1 MKKIIQ
7 ILSLTLIAQ
16 LAFAQANITK
26 VEYFVDA
33 DPGVDNATIVP
44 ITAGQNVT
52 ANFNF
57 PITSLSDGFHL
68 LSIRAKNADN
78 NWSATTYRPFVKFSL
93 SGSSGSTPADI
104 TYMEYFIDADPGVGN
119 GTSVPVTP
127 GQTLSNVSFNFP
139 ITSLSDG
146 FHLLSIRAKNA
157 DNNWSATTY
166 RPFVKFNLSGGSSN
180 TPSDITYMEYFI
192 DADPGV
198 GNGTSVP
205 VTAEQTLNNISF
217 DFPITALSDG
227 FHLLYIRARNAD
239 NNWSAT
245 TYRPFVKFNL
255 NGGSSSTPS
264 DITYMEYFIDADP
277 GVGNGISVPVTA
289 GQSLDNVS
297 FDVDVNGVTN
307 GVHLLSVRAKN
318 ANNQWSA
325 TTVDA
330 FTKKDNIVSIGSVPV
345 AFCRETAFDVPFA
358 VSGTFGASNVFTL
371 QLSNASG
378 EFTSPIVLGT
388 FTGNTS
394 GTINA
399 SIPAGITVAPGYRI
413 RIVSSDPTDD
423 EQPIKVFEVLAVC
436 PPPCATSLIL
446 QSTADDYS
454 SGIVLKEVS
463 NTTGTM
469 EATNKITGTANVTY
483 NAGRSVILKP
493 GFTAANGTVFLV
505 EMGGCSN

>member
-1 MKKIIQ
+1 MKKIICFLF
-7 ILSLTLIAQ
+7 ISSSL
-16 LAFAQANITK
+16 FAQSNITK
-26 VEYFVDA
+26 VEYFVDT
-33 DPGVDNATIVP
+33 DPGINNATDVP
-44 ITAGQNVT
+44 VTAGQSVT
-52 ANFNF
+52 VNFNF
-57 PITSLSDGFHL
+57 PITSLADGFHL
-68 LSIRAKNADN
+68 LSIRAKSADN
-78 NWSATTYRPFVKFSL
+78 NWSATTYRPFVKFNL
-93 SGSSGSTPADI
+93 SGGSGSTPADI

-119 GTSVPVTP
+119 GISVPVTA
-127 GQTLSNVSFNFP
+127 GQSVENVSFNFP
-139 ITSLSDG
+139 IASLSDG
-146 FHLLSIRAKNA
+146 FHLLSIRARNA

-166 RPFVKFNLSGGSSN
+166 RPFVKFNLNGGSSS

-198 GNGTSVP
+198 GSGISVP
-205 VTAEQTLNNISF
+205 VTAGQTLDNISF
-217 DFPITALSDG
+217 NFPITALSDG
-227 FHLLYIRARNAD
+227 FHLLSIRARNAD

-277 GVGNGISVPVTA
+277 GVGNGVSVPITA
-289 GQSLDNVS
+289 GQTVENVN
-297 FDVDVNGVTN
+297 FDVDINGVIN
-307 GVHLLSVRAKN
+307 GIHLLSVRAKN
-318 ANNQWSA
+318 AYNQWSA

-330 FTKKDNIVSIGSVPV
+330 FTKKDNIVSIGSVSA
-345 AFCRETAFDVPFA
+345 AFCRETPFDVPFA

-378 EFTSPIVLGT
+378 DFTSPTVLGT

-394 GTINA
+394 GTLNA
-399 SIPAGITVAPGYRI
+399 SIPAGITVAPGYRL
-413 RIVSSDPTDD
+413 RIVASDPTDD
-423 EQPIKVFEVLAVC
+423 KQPIKVFEVLAVC
-436 PPPCATSLIL
+436 PPPCTTSLTL